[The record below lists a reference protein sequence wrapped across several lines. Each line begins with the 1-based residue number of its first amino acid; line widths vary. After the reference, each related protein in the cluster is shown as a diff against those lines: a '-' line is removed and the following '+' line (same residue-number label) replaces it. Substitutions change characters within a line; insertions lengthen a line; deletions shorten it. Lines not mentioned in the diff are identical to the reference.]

1 MEGDE
6 INQRKLDTL
15 IQWID
20 EAGDRDVIIDNGA
33 PSFIPLSSYM
43 ISQQIPALLYEMG
56 KQLVIHIS
64 IVGAGT

>member
-33 PSFIPLSSYM
+33 RHLFRY
-43 ISQQIPALLYEMG
+43 Q
-56 KQLVIHIS
+56 VI
-64 IVGAGT
+64 

>member
-20 EAGDRDVIIDNGA
+20 EAGDRDVI
-33 PSFIPLSSYM
+33 YR
-43 ISQQIPALLYEMG
+43 
-56 KQLVIHIS
+56 
-64 IVGAGT
+64 